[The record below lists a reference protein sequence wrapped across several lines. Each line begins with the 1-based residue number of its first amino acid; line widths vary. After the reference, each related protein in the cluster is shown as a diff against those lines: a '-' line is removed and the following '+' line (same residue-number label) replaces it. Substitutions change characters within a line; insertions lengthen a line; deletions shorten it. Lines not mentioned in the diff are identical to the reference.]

1 MSTTS
6 SSDESNLDRDWI
18 LTVYVED
25 DPQQRRFATEA
36 EARSEANRLELAGWE
51 DGIPDTLKAP
61 DGRTVWH
68 RDTAAG

>member
-6 SSDESNLDRDWI
+6 SPDKSDSDRDWI

-51 DGIPDTLKAP
+51 GGIPDTLKAP
-61 DGRTVWH
+61 DGRIVWH

>member
-1 MSTTS
+1 MSATS
-6 SSDESNLDRDWI
+6 SPDQDWI

>member
-51 DGIPDTLKAP
+51 DGIPDTLRAP